1 MMTALIGNASSI
13 QALIASMPPTPP
25 PSTASDPAAAA
36 VNRATAPD
44 TVTISAAG
52 QQAYQASQDV
62 DSDGD
67 SH

>member
-1 MMTALIGNASSI
+1 MMTALSGNATSV
-13 QALIASMPPTPP
+13 QALVASMPPTPP
-25 PSTASDPAAAA
+25 PSTAAANSASA

-52 QQAYQASQDV
+52 QQASQASQDV
-62 DSDGD
+62 DRDGD

>member
-1 MMTALIGNASSI
+1 MMTALTGNATPV
-13 QALIASMPPTPP
+13 QALVASMPPTP
-25 PSTASDPAAAA
+25 STTTDSAAAA

-52 QQAYQASQDV
+52 QQASQASQNADR
-62 DSDGD
+62 DGD

>member
-1 MMTALIGNASSI
+1 MMTALSGNASSV
-13 QALIASMPPTPP
+13 QALVASTPPTPP
-25 PSTASDPAAAA
+25 SSAASDPAAAT

-52 QQAYQASQDV
+52 QQASQASHDA
-62 DSDGD
+62 DRDGD

>member
-1 MMTALIGNASSI
+1 MMTALTGNAPAV
-13 QALIASMPPTPP
+13 QALVASMPPTPP
-25 PSTASDPAAAA
+25 SSAASDPAAAA

-52 QQAYQASQDV
+52 QQASQAAQDV
-62 DSDGD
+62 DRDGD

>member
-1 MMTALIGNASSI
+1 MMTALTGNAPSV
-13 QALIASMPPTPP
+13 QALVASMPPTPQ
-25 PSTASDPAAAA
+25 PSTAAANSASA

-52 QQAYQASQDV
+52 QQASQASQDV

>member
-1 MMTALIGNASSI
+1 MMTALTGNATSV
-13 QALIASMPPTPP
+13 QALVASMPPTPP
-25 PSTASDPAAAA
+25 PSTASDPATAA

-52 QQAYQASQDV
+52 QQAFQASQDANH
-62 DSDGD
+62 DGD

>member
-1 MMTALIGNASSI
+1 MMTALTGNAPAV
-13 QALIASMPPTPP
+13 QALVASMPPTPP
-25 PSTASDPAAAA
+25 SSAASNTAAAV

-52 QQAYQASQDV
+52 QQASQASQDA
-62 DSDGD
+62 DRDGD

>member
-1 MMTALIGNASSI
+1 MMTALSGIATSAQSLVTSMSTTPTSSAASN
-13 QALIASMPPTPP
+13 Q
-25 PSTASDPAAAA
+25 AAAN

-52 QQAYQASQDV
+52 QQASQASQDV

>member
-1 MMTALIGNASSI
+1 MMTALSGNATSV
-13 QALIASMPPTPP
+13 QALVASMPPTPP
-25 PSTASDPAAAA
+25 PSTAAAST

-52 QQAYQASQDV
+52 QQASQASQDV
-62 DSDGD
+62 DRDGD